1 MDSSILIYWLKSF
14 KASGKSAN
22 FRLFNP
28 KRPMKKRILLLG
40 AGRSSFSLI
49 NYLVGLLRPN
59 EWELTIG
66 DIDATFLTERFGNTP
81 GVRIISFDIFNTE
94 QRTSE
99 ISAADL
105 VISMLPVK
113 LHIHVAE
120 VCAEHGINML
130 TASYVN
136 DDIKALDDK
145 FRAKGAACIM
155 ELGLDPGI
163 DHMSAMKVLDRI
175 KDKGYQLHAFET
187 FTGGLLAPSNEDNPW
202 QYKFTWNPRN
212 VVLAGQGIVKF
223 IQEGRFKYI
232 PYHKVFR
239 RTEVIHIPGHGYFE
253 GYANRDS
260 LKYIESYELQ
270 DIQTLYRGTLRRPGF
285 CKGWDIFVQLGAT
298 DDSFKMEKVN
308 EMTHRQFINSFL
320 YFNPH
325 DSVELKLAHYLS
337 IDMESEEMYKLK
349 WLGMFDDEL
358 VGLNE
363 GTPAQIL
370 EHILKKKWTPRKD
383 EKDMIV
389 MWHKFDFRDGDQLR
403 EIQAHMVAMGDD
415 ANNTAMAK
423 TVGLPLGIGAK
434 MLLTGKI
441 NLTGVQIPTRRE
453 IYRPVLKELEEMGFE
468 FSEREIDL
476 MEAAK
481 G

>member
-1 MDSSILIYWLKSF
+1 MAKH
-14 KASGKSAN
+14 
-22 FRLFNP
+22 
-28 KRPMKKRILLLG
+28 ILLLG

-49 NYLVGLLRPN
+49 QYLIQHL
-59 EWELTIG
+59 ETYDWELTIG
-66 DIDATFLTERFGNTP
+66 DLDVSMLSKKVTSSER
-81 GVRIISFDIFNTE
+81 VRTIVFDIFNEE
-94 QRTSE
+94 QRMNE
-99 ISAADL
+99 IMRADL

-113 LHIHVAE
+113 FHIMVAE
-120 VCAEHGINML
+120 VCASRGINML
-130 TASYVN
+130 TASYVS
-136 DDIKALDDK
+136 DEIKALDEK
-145 FRAKGAACIM
+145 FKAKGAVCIM

-175 KDKGYQLHAFET
+175 KDKGYKLHAFET
-187 FTGGLLAPSNEDNPW
+187 FTGGLLAPTNEDNPW
-202 QYKFTWNPRN
+202 EYKFTWNPRN

-239 RTEVIHIPGHGYFE
+239 RTEVIHIPGYGYFE

-270 DIQTLYRGTLRRPGF
+270 DIETLYRGTLRRPGF

-298 DDSFKMEKVN
+298 DDTFKMEKVS

-325 DSVELKLAHYLS
+325 DSVELKLAHYLN

-349 WLGMFDDEL
+349 WLGVFDDEL
-358 VGLNE
+358 VGLKE

-370 EHILKKKWTPRKD
+370 EHILKKKWTPRED

-389 MWHKFDFRDGDQLR
+389 MWHKFNFREGDNMR
-403 EIQAHMVAMGDD
+403 EIQAHMVVQGDD

-434 MLLTGKI
+434 NILTGKI

-453 IYRPVLKELEEMGFE
+453 IYKPVLQELEQMGFE
-468 FSEREIDL
+468 FSEREVGRA
-476 MEAAK
+476 EEVK
-481 G
+481 F